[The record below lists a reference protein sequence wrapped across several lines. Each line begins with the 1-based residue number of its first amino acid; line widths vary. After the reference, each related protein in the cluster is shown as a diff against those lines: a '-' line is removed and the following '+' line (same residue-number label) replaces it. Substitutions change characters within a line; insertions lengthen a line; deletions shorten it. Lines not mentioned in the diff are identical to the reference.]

1 MNETIGSR
9 ISAYRKAKGLTQE
22 GLAEKL
28 GVSSQA
34 VSKWENDQSC
44 PDISLLAELARIL
57 DITTDELLTGKGPEV
72 QVVTVENQKPMEE
85 LVMHINVRSGDG
97 DKVRM
102 NIPVTLMQLGMNI
115 GADFTGSG
123 AMKNVDLNQVFSL
136 VKQGVVGKLVEIE
149 SDDGD
154 FVEIVVE

>member
-22 GLAEKL
+22 AMAEKL
-28 GVSSQA
+28 GVSAQA

-44 PDISLLAELARIL
+44 PDISLLGDLAKIL
-57 DITTDELLTGKGPEV
+57 DITTDELLTGKEPEV
-72 QVVTVENQKPMEE
+72 RMVTLENRKPMEE
-85 LVMHINVRSGDG
+85 LVMRINVRSGDG

-102 NIPVTLMQLGMNI
+102 NIPMTLVQLGMNI
-115 GADFTGSG
+115 GADFTGSS
-123 AMKNVDLNQVFSL
+123 AMKSVDMNQVFSL
-136 VKQGVVGKLVEIE
+136 VKQGVIGKLVEIE